1 MIQSNL
7 KTMNKKILQ
16 RVLLIICFFSIN
28 AFAIE
33 DSRVWKNIGPD
44 GASISTLAISK
55 SEPNIVYALAE
66 ANDESSLF
74 KSVDGGVQW
83 EFVQHDNRD
92 FYFYEGLLVDP
103 NNPQILFLL
112 AEERGS
118 FKQTILQSSDG
129 GINWNEIKLKDG
141 GINGSFIALNT
152 PLSDS
157 LRAVVDL
164 KKGGRSIALSH
175 DGGESWEVSETV
187 INPIDDIKV
196 DIVGIDP
203 NNTKVIYGISKH
215 DQEPSGEDL
224 LYKSIDGGKTWSSIQ
239 PIGNLE
245 TRNDHFKFQIHSVN
259 SNILYSRFLA
269 KNISPDQIG
278 AFVWL
283 SSNDGGEN
291 WNSFGELSE
300 SLEIRELTLDDNLS
314 NILFATVRSVEK
326 KEALQGGFGY
336 FNINSEMVIAKSIN
350 SGKNWELINLGVT
363 VETHAD
369 DENRIV
375 LNSKENQKL
384 LLSSR
389 EGVFRSQNE
398 GLDWQSSNRGL
409 NFIGGMVSVTPDNT
423 DVVHLV
429 HNDLRNYKTID
440 GGKSWERISISG
452 FICFDSDVIFNPKNN
467 QEALCSPDH
476 RKIYKSSDGGG
487 KLVLIYR

>member
-66 ANDESSLF
+66 ADESSLF

-112 AEERGS
+112 AEERDP
-118 FKQTILQSSDG
+118 FKQTILRSRDG
-129 GINWNEIKLKDG
+129 GINWKEIKLKDG
-141 GINGSFIALNT
+141 GINASFIALNT

-164 KKGGRSIALSH
+164 KNGGQSIALSH
-175 DGGESWEVSETV
+175 DGGESWKVSEII
-187 INPIDDIKV
+187 INPIDDINV

-203 NNTKVIYGISKH
+203 KNTKVIYGI
-215 DQEPSGEDL
+215 PEDGAVL
-224 LYKSIDGGKTWSSIQ
+224 HKSINGGKTWSSIQ
-239 PIGNLE
+239 PIGDFAANE
-245 TRNDHFKFQIHSVN
+245 FYSKFHIHPVN
-259 SNILYSRFLA
+259 RNILYSRFITA
-269 KNISPDQIG
+269 NPDRVGIFDWG
-278 AFVWL
+278 IKFVWL

-291 WNSFGELSE
+291 WNLLGELGE
-300 SLEIRELTLDDNLS
+300 SLEIKELTLDGNLS
-314 NILFATVRSVEK
+314 NILFATVLSE
-326 KEALQGGFGY
+326 EEENAFSHGFG
-336 FNINSEMVIAKSIN
+336 FSTVNSEMVIAKSIN
-350 SGKNWELINLGVT
+350 SGRNWELINLGVT

-389 EGVFRSQNE
+389 EGVFRS
-398 GLDWQSSNRGL
+398 
-409 NFIGGMVSVTPDNT
+409 
-423 DVVHLV
+423 
-429 HNDLRNYKTID
+429 
-440 GGKSWERISISG
+440 
-452 FICFDSDVIFNPKNN
+452 
-467 QEALCSPDH
+467 
-476 RKIYKSSDGGG
+476 
-487 KLVLIYR
+487 